1 MHYLFMWL
9 FIGICFVLS
18 ALLLTFI
25 YTNVGVECTMLFTK
39 FDEFFAGQSGN
50 PVAIN
55 HKRTRVMLS
64 NALAFRSGDSI
75 TFYRLR
81 PPHSPRFDAR

>member
-1 MHYLFMWL
+1 MWFIHLNLFCSQRVAAYIYLYERRRRMYN
-9 FIGICFVLS
+9 
-18 ALLLTFI
+18 A
-25 YTNVGVECTMLFTK
+25 FTK

-55 HKRTRVMLS
+55 YMRTRVMLS